1 MDGDNRKERHLRTD
15 SSGHLADRRKQARTS
30 LSRYING
37 STKRASDCKKW
48 NFIKSKFKKPL
59 KYQISGN
66 FDERDYLIATRIAT
80 LPKIEEEDVETVVSR
95 KTIAFPGFPRC
106 WSLFGYL
113 LPRETRV
120 RVFEP
125 RQQELLEDYTLA
137 RRFYR
142 TRWARR
148 WLVFCFTFRTALM
161 VLECF
166 RAMAVDKMFWWVPW
180 IITAIRGFR

>member
-1 MDGDNRKERHLRTD
+1 MDGYDRNPRRRSEQTD
-15 SSGHLADRRKQARTS
+15 LWDE
-30 LSRYING
+30 YIKD
-37 STKRASDCKKW
+37 T
-48 NFIKSKFKKPL
+48 FLI
-59 KYQISGN
+59 
-66 FDERDYLIATRIAT
+66 YLIRLLIRLCADSILDFALELFYFLFDLTYAIVLLPFKLSADALKSAHLVPIA
-80 LPKIEEEDVETVVSR
+80 S
-95 KTIAFPGFPRC
+95 PGFPRF

-120 RVFEP
+120 RVFDP

-137 RRFYR
+137 RRSYR
-142 TRWARR
+142 TIWARR

-180 IITAIRGFR
+180 IR